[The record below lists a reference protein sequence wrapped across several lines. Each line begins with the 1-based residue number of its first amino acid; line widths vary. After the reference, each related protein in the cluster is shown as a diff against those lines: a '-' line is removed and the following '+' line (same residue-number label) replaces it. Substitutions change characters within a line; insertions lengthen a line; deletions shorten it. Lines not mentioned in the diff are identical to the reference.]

1 MVGMHAAR
9 CTNLVLE
16 ECDLLVGLGIRFDD
30 RATGKVAEFCPRAQI
45 VHIDI
50 DPSELGK
57 IKQPT
62 VGLVADVGAALET
75 LAPLLAPT
83 SRPAWRA
90 RVAAL
95 REAYPLAM
103 PDGEDACSPYGI
115 VRHTAAMIGPDAVV
129 TSDVGQHQ
137 MWAAQAYPFTRPRQW
152 LTSGG
157 LGTMGFGLPA
167 ALGAALALPGRP
179 VVCFTGDGS
188 LLMNIQE
195 LATLAEERL
204 PVKVVLLD
212 NAHLGLVRQQQ
223 QLFYGGRY
231 HGSRFRAEPDF
242 PAIARG
248 FGLDAHDLGD
258 TREPL
263 AALARALGTPG
274 ACLVRVPIAHEA
286 NVYPMVPPGAPNRD
300 MIEEAPDAG

>member
-1 MVGMHAAR
+1 
-9 CTNLVLE
+9 
-16 ECDLLVGLGIRFDD
+16 
-30 RATGKVAEFCPRAQI
+30 
-45 VHIDI
+45 
-50 DPSELGK
+50 
-57 IKQPT
+57 
-62 VGLVADVGAALET
+62 
-75 LAPLLAPT
+75 
-83 SRPAWRA
+83 
-90 RVAAL
+90 
-95 REAYPLAM
+95 
-103 PDGEDACSPYGI
+103 
-115 VRHTAAMIGPDAVV
+115 
-129 TSDVGQHQ
+129 
-137 MWAAQAYPFTRPRQW
+137 MWAAQWYGFTRPRQW
-152 LTSGG
+152 INSGG

-167 ALGAALALPGRP
+167 AIGAALALPGRP

-231 HGSRFRAEPDF
+231 HGSRFHAEPDF

-248 FGLDAHDLGD
+248 FGLDAYDLGD